1 MPSHTPRSPSV
12 KDPQSSFFPSFSRG
26 HTEITRSSGP
36 CLRFPS
42 PRGPACRKG
51 RLMGTEVS
59 CINPDR
65 FLHSP
70 RSGLHPFPLLGIQM
84 WLCFSKPVQTHY
96 PGALGT
102 ALDVNGHNQE
112 KKGRPSNLGNSKFT
126 QVTQL
131 CCWLRQLRIHP
142 QCRRPGFNPWAG
154 KIPWRRAWQPTP
166 VFLAGES
173 HREEPAR
180 LESMGSQIVRHD
192 WATHHAGSLKLHS
205 SANCRTF
212 QIL

>member
-1 MPSHTPRSPSV
+1 M
-12 KDPQSSFFPSFSRG
+12 
-26 HTEITRSSGP
+26 
-36 CLRFPS
+36 
-42 PRGPACRKG
+42 
-51 RLMGTEVS
+51 
-59 CINPDR
+59 
-65 FLHSP
+65 
-70 RSGLHPFPLLGIQM
+70 
-84 WLCFSKPVQTHY
+84 
-96 PGALGT
+96 
-102 ALDVNGHNQE
+102 
-112 KKGRPSNLGNSKFT
+112 GNSKFT

-192 WATHHAGSLKLHS
+192 
-205 SANCRTF
+205 
-212 QIL
+212 